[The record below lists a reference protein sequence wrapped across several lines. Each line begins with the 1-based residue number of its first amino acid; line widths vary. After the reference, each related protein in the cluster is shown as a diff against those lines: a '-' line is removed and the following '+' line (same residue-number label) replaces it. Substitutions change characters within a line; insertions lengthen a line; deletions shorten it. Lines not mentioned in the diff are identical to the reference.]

1 MIRHPLK
8 VRWAGPFVLALL
20 LVSAV
25 VSRAPAALVLSGP
38 PVTSSPATAA
48 AATVDEKPDCFK
60 YAVAYVTAYDEY
72 LAALSEWYY
81 YVSDPFFTGGDAA
94 EQAAERL
101 DQATE
106 MVVLSGVALAFCL
119 LLL

>member
-8 VRWAGPFVLALL
+8 VRWAGAFVLALL
-20 LVSAV
+20 LSAVV
-25 VSRAPAALVLSGP
+25 VSRAPAAPAAAPS
-38 PVTSSPATAA
+38 VTAVTTAA
-48 AATVDEKPDCFK
+48 AGPDCFK

-72 LAALSEWYY
+72 LSALSEWYH

-119 LLL
+119 LLQ